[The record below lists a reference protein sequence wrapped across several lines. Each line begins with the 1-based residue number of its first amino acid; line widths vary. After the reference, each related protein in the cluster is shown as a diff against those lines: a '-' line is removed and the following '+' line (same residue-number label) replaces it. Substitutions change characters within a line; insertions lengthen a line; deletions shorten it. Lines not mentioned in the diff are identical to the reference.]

1 LNYTVSYDYRNKL
14 NNFFPSEYTQTLS
27 FSGNLT
33 PTKNW
38 SFTFNSGY
46 DFSLKK
52 ISHLGIDLRRDLH
65 CWQFTFNWTPLSAY
79 GTKYFMFNLNVKSS
93 VLQDLKIP
101 KRKDW
106 FDDRR
111 I

>member
-1 LNYTVSYDYRNKL
+1 
-14 NNFFPSEYTQTLS
+14 
-27 FSGNLT
+27 
-33 PTKNW
+33 
-38 SFTFNSGY
+38 
-46 DFSLKK
+46 LKK

>member
-1 LNYTVSYDYRNKL
+1 
-14 NNFFPSEYTQTLS
+14 LS

-101 KRKDW
+101 KRKDLM
-106 FDDRR
+106 
-111 I
+111 IIIIMNLSA